1 MEIDP
6 ALVAVAGALSTIAGL
21 FYRHLLKE
29 RDECKADAV
38 FWRDKWLAQAGMT
51 EIALSEAE
59 RRDG

>member
-1 MEIDP
+1 MDP
-6 ALVAVAGALSTIAGL
+6 YLAAVAGALSTVAAL

-29 RDECKADAV
+29 RDECKADAA

-51 EIALSEAE
+51 DLALIEAE